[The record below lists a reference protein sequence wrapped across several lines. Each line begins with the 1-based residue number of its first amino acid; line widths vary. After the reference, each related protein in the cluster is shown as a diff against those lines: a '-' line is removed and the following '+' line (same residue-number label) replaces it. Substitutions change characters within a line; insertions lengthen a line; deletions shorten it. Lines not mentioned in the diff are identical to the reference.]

1 MNIPF
6 VDLALQYQNH
16 KDEIDTAIQSV
27 INDCAFIGTVNN
39 KYVQAFENEFANY
52 IGTDHCIA
60 CANGTDS
67 LEIILKAFGI
77 GPGDEVIVPALS
89 WISTSEA
96 VSNVGAKPVFV
107 DIEPEYYSI
116 NPECIEEKITPLTK
130 AIIPVHLYG
139 HPAQMDKIM
148 EIAIKSGLKVIE
160 DCAQAHGAEI
170 NNQKVG
176 TIGHAGSFSF
186 FPGKNLGAYG
196 DAGGIVTNDRE
207 LADRC
212 RMIGQHGQLRKKHVH
227 FIEGRNS
234 RMDGI
239 QAAVLSVKLKYLPG
253 WTDLRIKHANEYNNM
268 LNDIVK
274 TPAERSGCKHV
285 FHLFVIETENRDQFS
300 KQLNARNVPTAVQYP
315 TPLPLLDAYKKWGYK
330 QSDFPVAAEVCNKII
345 SLPIYPEMTKS
356 QLEYVCHIIKYNE
369 VPEK

>member
-1 MNIPF
+1 
-6 VDLALQYQNH
+6 
-16 KDEIDTAIQSV
+16 
-27 INDCAFIGTVNN
+27 
-39 KYVQAFENEFANY
+39 
-52 IGTDHCIA
+52 
-60 CANGTDS
+60 
-67 LEIILKAFGI
+67 
-77 GPGDEVIVPALS
+77 
-89 WISTSEA
+89 
-96 VSNVGAKPVFV
+96 
-107 DIEPEYYSI
+107 
-116 NPECIEEKITPLTK
+116 
-130 AIIPVHLYG
+130 
-139 HPAQMDKIM
+139 M